1 MSIRKEQVL
10 LILVVLMVGYCSQDS
25 FGIKQ
30 MRRGKA
36 TPKKEYKV
44 IPFAPAPLVDSEAE
58 ALVRRNFLTEPSET
72 RPLPPRDLRFPP
84 RQPFG
89 VAGMPLDPGPDFRHS
104 WLLCQNGAQLEGVS
118 LQVGGGIENTSV
130 LEEPSLQEPDLGPMS
145 PEQAAKLYD
154 RVWIANLSPHYCR
167 IEAGPDIDLFK
178 FEEPGADLTGLQL
191 WVRIFSRTNKTLGP
205 RVKLGGD
212 NVGEAITKIA
222 LRDSIRN
229 KVRRELRKVPED
241 AGQQA
246 QRLTLIHWLLQEA
259 RTHSWIYEV
268 AQQQASVY
276 MQNSG
281 GNLDGL
287 RVEQLVLQQI
297 GDIAGEVDLLEK
309 VTGDAV
315 AQSFKLQGLG
325 VIKARLGLWVEAE
338 QHLKEAAR
346 LTPTDARAHGTLAEF
361 YRSRLRSREA
371 VAAAERAQ
379 QTIGS
384 IQDAGLRAR
393 IERTILGCRLAIGV
407 LPGNGNLA
415 AAPPYVRGCMHYA
428 AGDMSAAMAA
438 FQQVGPGSDA
448 AAAQLAQ
455 AACLANTGKWQ
466 EAHDLFQ
473 RVADQD
479 PLLRHRALTGLA
491 LIFSRLSDYE
501 SAITYTDRALEAA
514 PGDTYALYLRGRT
527 LRLMGQFAAAQEAL
541 SHALRNHDDFVHAIA
556 EMSLTHAGRAST
568 ALGTDQAAALIAA
581 RRYMDRA
588 VSLSPTPALELLEH
602 QGLRAFA
609 AADRRS
615 ARASFLQ
622 ARDLAATADS
632 KGYARG
638 ALCVVSYSRGRVQD
652 SQDNLVR
659 LERDSGRESVMGKW
673 AGSTLDDIVNHAEK
687 EALGDSF
694 ERERPGEIWTVSQD
708 ASLKAKI
715 RDGRL
720 VFNGSYTKGEVFAE
734 RTNAVKFAKN
744 FLACSVSMALG
755 PKQDIA
761 NSEVGLGI
769 EIRRARKGI
778 DFSARVYLKEG
789 RPFVTVQDGR
799 DSTGANIIDLPL
811 AESVLRIGKPQDLE
825 LRVMPRGDD
834 NSRQRLL
841 QVYFNDQLVMSHELK
856 QLTGS
861 TSTELK
867 TILFAT
873 GDRRARVD
881 VAFDDYTLERR
892 KGKR

>member
-10 LILVVLMVGYCSQDS
+10 LILVVLMAGYCSQDTFS
-25 FGIKQ
+25 ITE
-30 MRRGKA
+30 MRA
-36 TPKKEYKV
+36 TNSVQKKEYEA
-44 IPFAPAPLVDSEAE
+44 IAFAPAPLVNTDAD
-58 ALVRRNFLTEPSET
+58 ALVRRDFLTEPSET
-72 RPLPPRDLRFPP
+72 RPLPPRELAFPP
-84 RQPFG
+84 REPFG

-104 WLLCQNGAQLEGVS
+104 WLLRQNGAQVQGVTI
-118 LQVGGGIENTSV
+118 QAGGGAEAAG
-130 LEEPSLQEPDLGPMS
+130 EPDESSPQEPNLGSMS
-145 PEQAAKLYD
+145 EEQAAKLYD

-167 IEAGPDIDLFK
+167 IEADAKIDLFQL
-178 FEEPGADLTGLQL
+178 EQEGADLAGVRLR
-191 WVRIFSRTNKTLGP
+191 VRIFSRSKKTLGSP
-205 RVKLGGD
+205 VTLGGD
-212 NVGEAITKIA
+212 NVGSAITRIA

-229 KVRRELRKVPED
+229 TVRRALRKVPGD
-241 AGQQA
+241 AGHQA
-246 QRLTLIHWLLQEA
+246 ERLALIHWLLQEA
-259 RTHSWIYEV
+259 RNHSWIYEV
-268 AQQQASVY
+268 AQEQATVY

-281 GNLDGL
+281 GTLDGL
-287 RVEQLVLQQI
+287 RVEQLVLQQT
-297 GDIAGEVDLLEK
+297 GDVAGEVDLLEK

-325 VIKARLGLWVEAE
+325 VIKARLGLWIEAE
-338 QHLKEAAR
+338 QHLREAAR

-384 IQDAGLRAR
+384 IQDAELRAS
-393 IERTILGCRLAIGV
+393 IERTILGCRLAVGV
-407 LPGNGNLA
+407 LASNGNLA

-428 AGDMSAAMAA
+428 AGDMTAAMAA
-438 FQQVGPGSDA
+438 FQQVGPGPDA
-448 AAAQLAQ
+448 APAQLAQ
-455 AACLANTGKWQ
+455 AACLSNTGKWQ
-466 EAHDLFQ
+466 EAYDLFL

-491 LIFSRLSDYE
+491 LICCRLSDYE

-527 LRLMGQFAAAQEAL
+527 LRLMGQFALAQDAL
-541 SHALRNHDDFVHAIA
+541 AHALRNHDDFVHAIA
-556 EMSLTHAGRAST
+556 EMSLTHVGLAST
-568 ALGTDQAAALIAA
+568 ASGTDKAGALIAA

-588 VSLSPTPALELLEH
+588 VSLSPTPQLELLEQ

-609 AADRRS
+609 AADRRA
-615 ARASFLQ
+615 ARTSFQQ
-622 ARDLAATADS
+622 ARDLAAAADA

-652 SQDNLVR
+652 SQDNLQR
-659 LERDSGRESVMGKW
+659 LERDSGRDSVMGKW
-673 AGSTLDDIVNHAEK
+673 AGATFDDIVDHAEK

-694 ERERPGEIWTVSQD
+694 ERERHGEIWTVNQD
-708 ASLKAKI
+708 AKLGAKI

-720 VFNGSYTKGEVFAE
+720 VLKGEFTKGEVSAE
-734 RTNAVKFAKN
+734 RANAVKFAKN
-744 FLACSVSMALG
+744 FLACSVSMQLG
-755 PKQDIA
+755 PKHDLA

-799 DSTGANIIDLPL
+799 DSAGDTIIDLPL
-811 AESVLRIGKPQDLE
+811 ADNLMRTGRPQNLE
-825 LRVMPRGDD
+825 LRVMPRGED
-834 NSRQRLL
+834 NARQRLL
-841 QVYFNDQLVMSHELK
+841 HVYFNDQLVMSHELK

-867 TILFAT
+867 TMLFAT
-873 GDRRARVD
+873 GDRRAQVD

-892 KGKR
+892 KDKR